1 MTASVKSV
9 FASLVLSACFAAQ
22 GAVPAATPLS
32 LPANATASSA
42 APVPPPPSVSAK
54 HYVLVDFQTGRVLAE
69 QGGDERV
76 PPASITKIMTSY
88 VVAAER
94 KAGKIKDDDLVS
106 ISENAW
112 RHGGA
117 VTDGSTSFLELNS
130 QVPLKDLLMGMII
143 QSGNDASIAIAE
155 HVAGSESTFAALMN
169 QYAQQLGLKNSH
181 FVNAHG
187 LFDPEHYMSAHD
199 IATLSRALI
208 RDFPGEYAH
217 YSLKEYTW
225 NQHTQRNRNILLWRD
240 PSVDGIKTGHLS
252 QAGYCLAASA
262 KRGDTRL
269 IAVVMNTAGEKVRAD
284 EAHALLNYGFRFFE
298 THKVYEA
305 MAPVSEVTL
314 WHGEAEKAS
323 LGLAQPVLVTVPR
336 GSYARLSA
344 TMKVAKP
351 LSAPL
356 HKGQVVGS
364 LTLALDGQA
373 VYEAPL
379 VALADYAEGGFFK
392 RMSDSVWLWFD
403 DGE

>member
-1 MTASVKSV
+1 MIVSNRFL
-9 FASLVLSACFAAQ
+9 FASLALLAACPVRAA
-22 GAVPAATPLS
+22 APAATPLS
-32 LPANATASSA
+32 LPPAPAVA
-42 APVPPPPSVSAK
+42 APVPPPPTLSAK
-54 HYVLVDFQTGRVLAE
+54 NYVLVDYQTGRVLAA
-69 QGGDERV
+69 QGGEERV
-76 PPASITKIMTSY
+76 SPASITKVMTSY
-88 VVAAER
+88 VAAAER
-94 KAGKIKDDDLVS
+94 RAGKIKDSDLVH

-112 RHGGA
+112 RRGGA
-117 VTDGSTSFLELNS
+117 VTDGSTSFLELDS

-169 QYAQQLGLKNSH
+169 QYALRLGLKNSH
-181 FVNAHG
+181 FANAHG
-187 LFDPEHYMSAHD
+187 LYDADHYMSALD
-199 IATLSRALI
+199 IAELSRALI
-208 RDFPGEYAH
+208 RDFPDEYAH

-225 NQHTQRNRNILLWRD
+225 NGHTQRNRNILLWRD

-298 THKVYEA
+298 THKVFEA

-314 WHGEAEKAS
+314 WHGDSEKAK
-323 LGLAQPVLVTVPR
+323 LGLAGPALVTVPR
-336 GSYARLSA
+336 GSYPRLAASLS
-344 TMKVAKP
+344 VAKP

-356 HKGQVVGS
+356 HKGQNVGTLK
-364 LTLALDGQA
+364 LTLDGHT

-392 RMSDSVWLWFD
+392 RMSDTVWLWFD

>member
-1 MTASVKSV
+1 MTATAKFLHV
-9 FASLVLSACFAAQ
+9 AALLLAATAQ
-22 GAVPAATPLS
+22 AAVPAATPLS
-32 LPANATASSA
+32 LPATTTAVN
-42 APVPPPPSVSAK
+42 APVPPPPTVTAK
-54 HYVLVDFQTGRVLAE
+54 QYVLVDYQTGRVLAE

-76 PPASITKIMTSY
+76 PPASITKVMTSY

-94 KAGKIKDDDLVS
+94 RAGKIKDSDPVT

-112 RHGGA
+112 RSGGA

-169 QYAQQLGLKNSH
+169 QYAQQLGLSNSH

-187 LFDPEHYMSAHD
+187 LYDPEHYMSAND
-199 IATLSRALI
+199 IAKLSRALI
-208 RDFPGEYAH
+208 REFPEEYAH

-225 NQHTQRNRNILLWRD
+225 NEHTQRNRNVLLWRD

-305 MAPVSEVTL
+305 MAPISEVTL
-314 WHGEAEKAS
+314 WHGEAEKAKV
-323 LGLAQPVLVTVPR
+323 GLAQAALVTVPR
-336 GSYARLSA
+336 GAYARIAA
-344 TMKVAKP
+344 TMNVQRP

-356 HKGQVVGS
+356 KKGQNVGT
-364 LTLALDGQA
+364 LKLALDGQT

-379 VALADYAEGGFFK
+379 VALEDQAEGGFFK

>member
-1 MTASVKSV
+1 MTATAKI
-9 FASLVLSACFAAQ
+9 LYAAALLFTATAQ
-22 GAVPAATPLS
+22 AAVPAATPLS
-32 LPANATASSA
+32 LPATANAVN
-42 APVPPPPSVSAK
+42 APVPPPPTVTAK
-54 HYVLVDFQTGRVLAE
+54 QYVLVDYQTGRVLAE

-76 PPASITKIMTSY
+76 PPASITKVMTSY

-94 KAGKIKDDDLVS
+94 RAGKIKDSDPVT

-112 RHGGA
+112 RSGGA

-169 QYAQQLGLKNSH
+169 QYAQQLGLSNSH

-187 LFDPEHYMSAHD
+187 LYDPEHYMSAND
-199 IATLSRALI
+199 IAKLSRALI
-208 RDFPGEYAH
+208 REFPEEYAH

-225 NQHTQRNRNILLWRD
+225 NEHTQRNRNVLLWRD

-305 MAPVSEVTL
+305 MAPISEVTL
-314 WHGEAEKAS
+314 WHGEVEKAKV
-323 LGLAQPVLVTVPR
+323 GLAQAALVTVPR
-336 GSYARLSA
+336 GAYARIAA
-344 TMKVAKP
+344 TMNVQRP

-356 HKGQVVGS
+356 KKGQNVGTLKLTLDGQVV
-364 LTLALDGQA
+364 
-373 VYEAPL
+373 YEAAL
-379 VALADYAEGGFFK
+379 VALEDQAEGGFFK

>member
-1 MTASVKSV
+1 MIASRKFLS
-9 FASLVLSACFAAQ
+9 ASLLLLAGAAQ
-22 GAVPAATPLS
+22 AAAPAATPLS
-32 LPANATASSA
+32 LPAAGSTVV
-42 APVPPPPSVSAK
+42 APVPPPPTVSAK
-54 HYVLVDFQTGRVLAE
+54 QYVLVDYQTGRVLAE

-76 PPASITKIMTSY
+76 PPASITKVMTSY

-94 KAGKIKDDDLVS
+94 KAGKIKDDDLVH

-112 RHGGA
+112 RSGGA

-169 QYAQQLGLKNSH
+169 QYAQKLGLTNSH

-187 LFDPEHYMSAHD
+187 LYDAEHYMSAHD

-208 RDFPGEYAH
+208 RDFPDEYAH

-225 NQHTQRNRNILLWRD
+225 NNHTQRNRNILLWRD

-305 MAPVSEVTL
+305 MASVGEVTL
-314 WHGEAEKAS
+314 WFGEAAKAQV
-323 LGLAQPVLVTVPR
+323 GPAQPVLVTLPR
-336 GSYARLSA
+336 GSYPRLSA
-344 TMKVAKP
+344 TMNVQRP

-356 HKGQVVGS
+356 NKGQAVGTFK
-364 LTLALDGQA
+364 LMLDGQI
-373 VYEAPL
+373 VHEAPL
-379 VALADYAEGGFFK
+379 VALHDYTEAGFFK
-392 RMSDSVWLWFD
+392 RMSDSIWLWFD
-403 DGE
+403 EGE

>member
-1 MTASVKSV
+1 MTVSLKSLI
-9 FASLVLSACFAAQ
+9 AALCLSAAAAAQ
-22 GAVPAATPLS
+22 TTSPAATPLS
-32 LPANATASSA
+32 LPAGNAANA
-42 APVPPPPSVSAK
+42 GAPVPPPPTVGAK
-54 HYVLVDFQTGRVLAE
+54 QYVLVDYQTGRVLAE

-76 PPASITKIMTSY
+76 PPASITKVMTSY

-94 KAGKIKDDDLVS
+94 KAGKIKDSDPVT

-130 QVPLKDLLMGMII
+130 QVPLGDLLKGMII

-169 QYAQQLGLKNSH
+169 QYADKIGLKNSH

-199 IATLSRALI
+199 IAELSRALI
-208 RDFPGEYAH
+208 RDFPEEYAH
-217 YSLKEYTW
+217 YALKDYTW
-225 NQHTQRNRNILLWRD
+225 NAHTQRNRNILLWRD

-284 EAHALLNYGFRFFE
+284 EAHALLRD
-298 THKVYEA
+298 
-305 MAPVSEVTL
+305 PQ
-314 WHGEAEKAS
+314 
-323 LGLAQPVLVTVPR
+323 GL
-336 GSYARLSA
+336 
-344 TMKVAKP
+344 
-351 LSAPL
+351 
-356 HKGQVVGS
+356 
-364 LTLALDGQA
+364 
-373 VYEAPL
+373 
-379 VALADYAEGGFFK
+379 
-392 RMSDSVWLWFD
+392 
-403 DGE
+403 

>member
-1 MTASVKSV
+1 MTASAK
-9 FASLVLSACFAAQ
+9 FLYFAALLFAATAQ
-22 GAVPAATPLS
+22 AAVPAATPLS
-32 LPANATASSA
+32 LPATANAVN
-42 APVPPPPSVSAK
+42 APVPPPPTVTAK
-54 HYVLVDFQTGRVLAE
+54 QFVLVDYQTGRVLAQ

-76 PPASITKIMTSY
+76 PPASITKVMTSY

-94 KAGKIKDDDLVS
+94 RAGKIKDSDPVT

-112 RHGGA
+112 RSGGA

-169 QYAQQLGLKNSH
+169 QYAQQLGLSNSH

-187 LFDPEHYMSAHD
+187 LYDPEHYMSAND
-199 IATLSRALI
+199 IAKLSRALI
-208 RDFPGEYAH
+208 REFPEEYAH

-225 NQHTQRNRNILLWRD
+225 NAHTQRNRNVLLWRD

-298 THKVYEA
+298 THKIYEA
-305 MAPVSEVTL
+305 MAPISEVTL
-314 WHGEAEKAS
+314 WHGEAEKAKV
-323 LGLAQPVLVTVPR
+323 GLAQAALVTVPR
-336 GSYARLSA
+336 GAYARIA
-344 TMKVAKP
+344 AAMNVQRP

-356 HKGQVVGS
+356 KKGQNVG
-364 LTLALDGQA
+364 TLKLSLDGQT

-379 VALADYAEGGFFK
+379 VVLEDQTEGGFFK

>member
-1 MTASVKSV
+1 MTVSKK
-9 FASLVLSACFAAQ
+9 FLFCTLILFAARLP
-22 GAVPAATPLS
+22 AAPPAATPLS
-32 LPANATASSA
+32 LPAANTVA
-42 APVPPPPSVSAK
+42 APVPPPPSVTAK
-54 HYVLVDFQTGRVLAE
+54 NFVLVDFQTGRVLAE

-76 PPASITKIMTSY
+76 PPASITKVMTSY

-94 KAGKIKDDDLVS
+94 RAGKIKDSDAVN

-112 RHGGA
+112 RSGGA

-169 QYAQQLGLKNSH
+169 QYAQQLGLTNSH

-187 LFDPEHYMSAHD
+187 LYDPEHYMSARD
-199 IATLSRALI
+199 IAKLSSALI
-208 RDFPGEYAH
+208 REFPDEYAH

-225 NQHTQRNRNILLWRD
+225 NNHTQRNRNVLLWRD

-262 KRGDTRL
+262 KRGETRL

-305 MAPVSEVTL
+305 MAPIGEVTL
-314 WHGEAEKAS
+314 WHGEAVKAKV
-323 LGLAQPVLVTVPR
+323 GLAQAALVTLPR
-336 GSYARLSA
+336 GAYARMAA
-344 TMKVAKP
+344 TMNVQKP

-356 HKGQVVGS
+356 KKGQPVGTLK
-364 LTLALDGQA
+364 LTLDGQA

-379 VALADYAEGGFFK
+379 VAIEDQAEAGFFK

>member
-1 MTASVKSV
+1 MRLLLNSL
-9 FASLVLSACFAAQ
+9 FATLVLSSALAAQ
-22 GAVPAATPLS
+22 TTAPATMPLA
-32 LPANATASSA
+32 LPAGHSTN
-42 APVPPPPSVSAK
+42 APVPPPPTVTAK
-54 HYVLVDFQTGRVLAE
+54 QYVLVDYQTGRVLAE

-76 PPASITKIMTSY
+76 PPASITKVMTSY

-94 KAGKIKDDDLVS
+94 RAGKIKDSDLVT

-130 QVPLKDLLMGMII
+130 QVPLDNLLKGMII

-155 HVAGSESTFAALMN
+155 HVAGSEATFAALMN
-169 QYAQQLGLKNSH
+169 QYAEKLGLKNSH

-187 LFDPEHYMSAHD
+187 LYDPEHYMSARD
-199 IATLSRALI
+199 IAELSRALV
-208 RDFPGEYAH
+208 RDFPEDYAH
-217 YSLKEYTW
+217 YALKEFAW
-225 NQHTQRNRNILLWRD
+225 NNHTQRNRNILLWRD

-314 WHGEAEKAS
+314 WHGEAAKARV
-323 LGLAQPVLVTVPR
+323 GVAQPVLVTLPR
-336 GSYARLSA
+336 GAYPRLSA
-344 TMKVAKP
+344 TMNVQKP

-356 HKGQVVGS
+356 NKGQAVGTFKLS
-364 LTLALDGQA
+364 LDGQP
-373 VYEAPL
+373 VHEAPL
-379 VALADYAEGGFFK
+379 VALDAYPEGGFFK

>member
-1 MTASVKSV
+1 
-9 FASLVLSACFAAQ
+9 
-22 GAVPAATPLS
+22 
-32 LPANATASSA
+32 
-42 APVPPPPSVSAK
+42 VPPPPAVTAK
-54 HYVLVDFQTGRVLAE
+54 QYVLVDYQTGRVLAE

-76 PPASITKIMTSY
+76 PPASITKVMTSY

-94 KAGKIKDDDLVS
+94 KAGKIKDGDLVT

-117 VTDGSTSFLELNS
+117 VTDGSTSFLELDS
-130 QVPLKDLLMGMII
+130 QVPLGDLLKGMII

-169 QYAQQLGLKNSH
+169 QYAEKLGLKNSH

-199 IATLSRALI
+199 IAELSRALI
-208 RDFPGEYAH
+208 REFPEEYAH
-217 YSLKEYTW
+217 YSLKDYTW
-225 NQHTQRNRNILLWRD
+225 NNHTQRNRNILLWRD

-305 MAPVSEVTL
+305 GQPVSEVTL
-314 WHGEAEKAS
+314 WHGETAKAR
-323 LGLAQPVLVTVPR
+323 LGVAQPVLVTLPR
-336 GSYARLSA
+336 GAYARLAA
-344 TMKVAKP
+344 TMNVQKP

-356 HKGQVVGS
+356 NKGQAVG
-364 LTLALDGQA
+364 TFKLALDGQT

-379 VALADYAEGGFFK
+379 VALEDYAEGGFFK

>member
-1 MTASVKSV
+1 MTAPAKFLYV
-9 FASLVLSACFAAQ
+9 AALLFTATAQ
-22 GAVPAATPLS
+22 AVVPAATPLS
-32 LPANATASSA
+32 LPATASA
-42 APVPPPPSVSAK
+42 VNAPVPPPPTVTAK
-54 HYVLVDFQTGRVLAE
+54 QYVLVDYQTGRVLAE

-76 PPASITKIMTSY
+76 PPASITKVMTSY

-94 KAGKIKDDDLVS
+94 RAGKIKDSDPVT

-112 RHGGA
+112 RSGGA

-169 QYAQQLGLKNSH
+169 QYAQQLGLSNSH

-187 LFDPEHYMSAHD
+187 LYDPEHYMSAND
-199 IATLSRALI
+199 IAKLSRALI
-208 RDFPGEYAH
+208 REFPEEYAH

-225 NQHTQRNRNILLWRD
+225 NEHTQRNRNVLLWRD

-305 MAPVSEVTL
+305 MAPISEVTL
-314 WHGEAEKAS
+314 WHGEVEKAKV
-323 LGLAQPVLVTVPR
+323 GLAQAALVTVPR
-336 GSYARLSA
+336 GAYARIAAS
-344 TMKVAKP
+344 MNVQRP

-356 HKGQVVGS
+356 KKGQNVGTLKLTLDGQVV
-364 LTLALDGQA
+364 
-373 VYEAPL
+373 YEAAL
-379 VALADYAEGGFFK
+379 VALEDQAEGGFFK

>member
-1 MTASVKSV
+1 MI
-9 FASLVLSACFAAQ
+9 ASLKSALATIALSTCLAAQ
-22 GAVPAATPLS
+22 AAAPAATPLS
-32 LPANATASSA
+32 LPANATASGA
-42 APVPPPPSVSAK
+42 APVPPPPTLSAK
-54 HYVLVDFQTGRVLAE
+54 NYVLVDFQTGRVLAE

-76 PPASITKIMTSY
+76 PPASITKVMTSY

-94 KAGKIKDDDLVS
+94 KTGKIKDDDAVV

-112 RHGGA
+112 RSGGA

-130 QVPLKDLLMGMII
+130 QVPLKELLMGMII

-169 QYAQQLGLKNSH
+169 QYAVQLGLKNSH

-208 RDFPGEYAH
+208 RDFPEEYAH
-217 YSLKEYTW
+217 YARKEYTW
-225 NQHTQRNRNILLWRD
+225 NNHTQRNRNILLWRD

-314 WHGEAEKAS
+314 WHGAAEKAS
-323 LGLAQPVLVTVPR
+323 LGVAQPVLVTVPR
-336 GSYARLSA
+336 GSYARLAAS
-344 TMKVAKP
+344 MQVRKP

-356 HKGQVVGS
+356 TRGQTVGS
-364 LTLALDGQA
+364 LKLALDGQT